1 MAPKFDLSGI
11 WRNVK
16 ELDLQRIRE
25 AAEQDVRLFIVG
37 PDPAQMQLLANQL
50 RSDPRRPEAESHIP
64 IPLVDLGSAGEIASA
79 DLILVIAAQDAEA
92 AHQQA
97 QLLGKWAIK
106 GLRVIVIRDLAPN
119 APDPDPALLPLQAG
133 TFPVVLAPIDHWGEL
148 HARLVPR
155 ILEQLPDRALAL
167 GRRFPLMRETVAR
180 NLISETST
188 ANAAYAFS
196 TGLAEI
202 IPILDIPLN
211 VADILILTKAQAL
224 LVYKVGLALG
234 LSSDWQYYI
243 TEFGGVI
250 GSGFLWRQVAR
261 SLVGLI
267 PAWGIVPKVAVAY
280 SGTYAVG
287 QAVLHWYLT
296 GRHVTRKM
304 LQGFSKEA
312 MERGKLVGQN
322 LVKRLGRSRKKQP
335 ELLPESA
342 PSAPAGPPEDA
353 QICPQCATINDS
365 DARFCKNCAYAF

>member
-1 MAPKFDLSGI
+1 MAAKFDLSSI

-16 ELDLQRIRE
+16 ELDLQRIRD
-25 AAEQDVRLFIVG
+25 AAEQDVRLFITG
-37 PDPAQMQLLANQL
+37 SDPARMQMLAAQL
-50 RSDPRRPEAESHIP
+50 RSDPRRPEAETHTP
-64 IPLVDLGSAGEIASA
+64 IPLVDLQTAGEIAAA
-79 DLILVIAAQDAEA
+79 DLILVIAADNPESARVQSG
-92 AHQQA
+92 
-97 QLLGKWAIK
+97 LLSGWAVK
-106 GLRVIVIRDLAPN
+106 GQRVIIIRDLDPE

-133 TFPVVLAPIDHWGEL
+133 AFPVVLAPVDHWGEL
-148 HARLVPR
+148 HGRLVPR
-155 ILEQLPDRALAL
+155 ILEQVPDKTLAL
-167 GRRFPLMRETVAR
+167 GRRFPLLRETVAR
-180 NLISETST
+180 NLIAETST

-202 IPILDIPLN
+202 VPILDIPLN
-211 VADILILTKAQAL
+211 VADILILTKAQAM

-243 TEFGGVI
+243 TEFSGVI
-250 GSGFLWRQVAR
+250 GGSFLWRQVAR

-304 LQGFSKEA
+304 LQGFSRDA
-312 MERGKLVGQN
+312 MAKGKLVGQN
-322 LVKRLGRSRKKQP
+322 LVKRLGRSKKKKQ
-335 ELLPESA
+335 EMLPEGN
-342 PSAPAGPPEDA
+342 PSSTAGPPEDA